1 MQPALLSPAQ
11 AAPSLELLRSLVRED
26 LQRVNQTILDR
37 INSDVSLIG
46 QMAAHIIGSG
56 GKRLRPS
63 LTLACAKLLGYEGE
77 RHIRLAAC
85 VECIHTATLL
95 HDDVVDESKLRRGSA
110 TANEVW
116 GNASSVLVGDFLF
129 SRAFQL
135 MVDDGSLQVLRLL
148 ADTSATIAEGEV
160 RQLMTTNEPETSRET
175 YIQVIT
181 AKTAALFAA
190 AGELGAVVAEQP
202 QHEAALRSFGM
213 NLGIAFQLVD
223 DALDYTA
230 NEDDLGKTVGDD
242 FAEGKITLPVILAF
256 ERGDD
261 AQRAFLQRTLADLN
275 QTQDDLAQALAI
287 LKHTQAIE
295 STFEL
300 AAHYA
305 NTAREQIAHFAA
317 GTAKSAL
324 METVDFCVRRAY

>member
-1 MQPALLSPAQ
+1 MQPALSSPAQ
-11 AAPSLELLRSLVRED
+11 SEPSLAALQALVSDD
-26 LQRVNQTILDR
+26 LKRVNQTILDR
-37 INSDVSLIG
+37 VNSDVSLIG

-63 LTLACAKLLGYEGE
+63 LTLACAKLLGYAGE

-135 MVDDGSLQVLRLL
+135 MVDDGSLAVLRLL

-160 RQLMTTNEPETSRET
+160 RQLMTTNDPQTTQST
-175 YIQVIT
+175 YLQVIT

-190 AGELGAVVAEQP
+190 AGELGAVVADQP
-202 QHEAALRSFGM
+202 EHEATLRDFGL

-223 DALDYTA
+223 DALDYIA
-230 NEDDLGKTVGDD
+230 KQNDLGKTVGDD
-242 FAEGKITLPVILAF
+242 FSEGKITLPVILAF
-256 ERGDD
+256 ERGDEK
-261 AQRAFLQRTLADLN
+261 QKAFLQRTLGDLDQSSDDLN
-275 QTQDDLAQALAI
+275 QALTI
-287 LKHTQAIE
+287 LESTRALE

-300 AAHYA
+300 AADYVA
-305 NTAREQIAHFAA
+305 QARAHI
-317 GTAKSAL
+317 
-324 METVDFCVRRAY
+324 